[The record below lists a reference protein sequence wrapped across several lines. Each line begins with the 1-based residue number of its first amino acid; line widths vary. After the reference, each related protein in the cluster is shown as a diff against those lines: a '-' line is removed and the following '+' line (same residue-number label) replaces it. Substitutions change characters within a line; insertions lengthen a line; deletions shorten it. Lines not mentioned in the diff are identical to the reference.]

1 MKKILVPV
9 DGSEISQKSADEAVE
24 LAKKFGS
31 EVTFLSVLEN
41 KTFMFGGGI
50 GIPINLEIPINSE
63 IEMEKLHLKQYEELL
78 DSLVEKYKSSGL
90 VLSTKILK
98 GIIDE
103 EIEEFAKEGK
113 FDLIVM
119 GKRGLSRSKRFFVG
133 STTRKVIAS
142 APCSV
147 LVLKE

>member
-1 MKKILVPV
+1 
-9 DGSEISQKSADEAVE
+9 
-24 LAKKFGS
+24 
-31 EVTFLSVLEN
+31 
-41 KTFMFGGGI
+41 
-50 GIPINLEIPINSE
+50 
-63 IEMEKLHLKQYEELL
+63 MEKLHLKQYEELL